1 VLQVEEADIPAVDIP
16 VVQAGI
22 RAVRVDIQ
30 AVRVEDIRAVQ
41 AEDIPA
47 VQVEDIRAV
56 RAEDIPA
63 VQVEDILVV
72 QVVDNQSD
80 HPPLSHDIQKLTA
93 DQFHTND

>member
-30 AVRVEDIRAVQ
+30 AVR

-80 HPPLSHDIQKLTA
+80 HPPLSHDIQKLTG

>member
-1 VLQVEEADIPAVDIP
+1 MLQVEEADIPAVDIP

-47 VQVEDIRAV
+47 VQVEDI
-56 RAEDIPA
+56 
-63 VQVEDILVV
+63 LVV